1 MASRRSP
8 DRERLLALPQLAL
21 RVGVLW
27 SVALA
32 SAAPAQ
38 DAAQAT
44 PCGMPFAAI
53 VSPPDGAEVP
63 REGVDPPCDRPGYCM
78 WINVEGRISDC
89 YWPYIGITPHE
100 TKPLFWI
107 LDPITRVDR
116 TDGSFSL
123 PVTLGR
129 DRDGLDEKFD
139 IFVIAHRQQNRFFA
153 DQSLFGVPP
162 ECRAKA
168 DKGAAAHCFV
178 SEAVTVH
185 RIK

>member
-1 MASRRSP
+1 
-8 DRERLLALPQLAL
+8 
-21 RVGVLW
+21 
-27 SVALA
+27 
-32 SAAPAQ
+32 
-38 DAAQAT
+38 
-44 PCGMPFAAI
+44 
-53 VSPPDGAEVP
+53 
-63 REGVDPPCDRPGYCM
+63 M

-107 LDPITRVDR
+107 MDPITHVDR

-123 PVTLGR
+123 ALTLGR

-162 ECRAKA
+162 ECRSKP
-168 DKGAAAHCFV
+168 DTNAAAHCFV
-178 SEAVTVH
+178 SEIVTVH